1 MPESNIRIK
10 VKKTVEPLLRFP
22 FVHSLVNPCD
32 FQSDSFDPSESPHS
46 SSLSLRDLAGN
57 GEIPLAQQAPDFLT
71 PLHHFMDVR
80 SINEPHNLNSSK
92 REDDKSTLT
101 QEFKLVVAQVLLLVH
116 RIYTPSVRF
125 FDVDLVLFL
134 YS

>member
-1 MPESNIRIK
+1 M
-10 VKKTVEPLLRFP
+10 RFP
-22 FVHSLVNPCD
+22 FVHSIVNLSD
-32 FQSDSFDPSESPHS
+32 FKSDSFDSETHA
-46 SSLSLRDLAGN
+46 SSLSSR
-57 GEIPLAQQAPDFLT
+57 ISFAQQAVDFLT
-71 PLHHFMDVR
+71 PLRHLMDVR

-125 FDVDLVLFL
+125 FDDLVLFL
-134 YS
+134 Y